1 MFIFLFFIIIVE
13 KLEKL
18 KEKRNAIILAHNYQR
33 PEIQDVAD
41 FVGDSLALAMKAQQ
55 TDADVIVF
63 CGVDFMAESAK
74 ILNPDKIVLHPDK
87 GAKCPMA
94 AMVDAES
101 LIKLK
106 EKYGYDIVSYINTTA
121 EVKAVS
127 DICCTSS
134 NAVKVVGSMPD
145 GVIFNP
151 DENLGKYV
159 MRFVKDKDIVLWPGF
174 CPTHEGITK
183 KDVLELKKKYP
194 EAEILVH
201 PECTEDVIDIA
212 DKVASTEGMV
222 KYARQADAMQFIVAT
237 EKELCY
243 RMKKEMPEKEFYP
256 VANAVCPTMKKINLD
271 KVIECLENMK
281 PEIVLDDEI
290 IEKAKKP
297 LQRMLE
303 VGRGD

>member
-1 MFIFLFFIIIVE
+1 MK

-18 KEKRNAIILAHNYQR
+18 KKERNAIILAHNYQR

-74 ILNPDKIVLHPDK
+74 ILNPDKIVLHPDNK
-87 GAKCPMA
+87 AKCPMA
-94 AMVDAES
+94 AMIDAES
-101 LIKLK
+101 VIKLK
-106 EKYGYDIVSYINTTA
+106 EKYDYDVVSYINTTA
-121 EVKAVS
+121 DVKAVS

-134 NAVKVVGSMPD
+134 NAVKVVKNMPN
-145 GVIFNP
+145 GVIFTP

-159 MRFVKDKDIVLWPGF
+159 MRFVKDKNMVLWPGF
-174 CPTHEGITK
+174 CPTHQGITK
-183 KDVLELKKKYP
+183 KDILKLKEKHP
-194 EAEILVH
+194 SAQILAH

-222 KYARQADAMQFIVAT
+222 KYAKQTDAKEFIVAT

-256 VANAVCPTMKKINLD
+256 IANAICPTMKKITLE
-271 KVIECLENMK
+271 KVIKSLENMK
-281 PEIVLDDEI
+281 PEILLDDEV

-297 LQRMLE
+297 LQRMLDI
-303 VGRGD
+303 GRGD

>member
-1 MFIFLFFIIIVE
+1 MK

-18 KEKRNAIILAHNYQR
+18 KKERNAIILAHNYQR

-74 ILNPDKIVLHPDK
+74 ILNPDKIVLHPDNK
-87 GAKCPMA
+87 AKCPMA
-94 AMVDAES
+94 AMIDAES
-101 LIKLK
+101 VIKLK
-106 EKYGYDIVSYINTTA
+106 EKYDYDVVSYINTTA
-121 EVKAVS
+121 DVKAVS

-134 NAVKVVGSMPD
+134 NAVKVVKNMPN
-145 GVIFNP
+145 GVIFTP

-159 MRFVKDKDIVLWPGF
+159 MRFVKDKNMVLWPGF
-174 CPTHEGITK
+174 CPTHQGITK
-183 KDVLELKKKYP
+183 KDILKLKEKHP
-194 EAEILVH
+194 SAQILAH

-222 KYARQADAMQFIVAT
+222 KYAKQTDAKEFIVAT

-256 VANAVCPTMKKINLD
+256 IANAICPTMKKITLE
-271 KVIECLENMK
+271 KVIKSLENMM
-281 PEIVLDDEI
+281 PEILLDDEV

-297 LQRMLE
+297 LQRMLDI
-303 VGRGD
+303 GRGD

>member
-1 MFIFLFFIIIVE
+1 VK

-18 KEKRNAIILAHNYQR
+18 KKERNAIILAHNYQR

-74 ILNPDKIVLHPDK
+74 ILNPDKIVLHPDNK
-87 GAKCPMA
+87 AKCPMA
-94 AMVDAES
+94 AMIDAES
-101 LIKLK
+101 VIKLK
-106 EKYGYDIVSYINTTA
+106 EKYDYDVVSYINTTA
-121 EVKAVS
+121 DVKAVS

-134 NAVKVVGSMPD
+134 NAVKVVENMPN
-145 GVIFNP
+145 GVIFTP

-159 MRFVKDKDIVLWPGF
+159 MRFVKDKNMVLWPGF
-174 CPTHEGITK
+174 CPTHQGITK
-183 KDVLELKKKYP
+183 KDILKLKEKHP
-194 EAEILVH
+194 SAQILAH

-222 KYARQADAMQFIVAT
+222 KYAKQTDAKEFIVAT

-256 VANAVCPTMKKINLD
+256 IANAICPTMKKITLE
-271 KVIECLENMK
+271 KVIKSLENMK
-281 PEIVLDDEI
+281 PEILLDDEV

-297 LQRMLE
+297 LQRMLDI
-303 VGRGD
+303 GRGD

>member
-1 MFIFLFFIIIVE
+1 MK

-18 KEKRNAIILAHNYQR
+18 KKERNAIILAHNYQR

-74 ILNPDKIVLHPDK
+74 ILNPDKIVLHPDNK
-87 GAKCPMA
+87 AKCPMA
-94 AMVDAES
+94 AMIDAES
-101 LIKLK
+101 VIKLK
-106 EKYGYDIVSYINTTA
+106 EKYDYDVVSYINTTA
-121 EVKAVS
+121 DVKAVS

-134 NAVKVVGSMPD
+134 NAVKVVENMPN
-145 GVIFNP
+145 GVIFTP

-159 MRFVKDKDIVLWPGF
+159 MRFVKDKNMVLWPGF
-174 CPTHEGITK
+174 CPTHQGITK
-183 KDVLELKKKYP
+183 KDILKLKEKHP
-194 EAEILVH
+194 SAQILAH

-222 KYARQADAMQFIVAT
+222 KYAKQTDAKEFIVAT

-256 VANAVCPTMKKINLD
+256 IANAICPTMKKITLE
-271 KVIECLENMK
+271 KVIKSLENMK
-281 PEIVLDDEI
+281 PEILLDDEV

-297 LQRMLE
+297 LQRMLDI
-303 VGRGD
+303 GRGD